1 MRKESGFNPH
11 VVSYAD
17 AQGLLQMIPATTTRV
32 AKELGVPYDP
42 GKLYEPD
49 YNIML
54 GSWYIGHLLQKFKG
68 QIPFGAGSF
77 NSGPRPVMKWLDQY
91 GDREVDELVELV
103 PFTQTREYMKKV
115 TENYAR
121 YRYLYAN
128 DVYEQ
133 PLTVDKKYLTNQL
146 TY

>member
-1 MRKESGFNPH
+1 
-11 VVSYAD
+11 
-17 AQGLLQMIPATTTRV
+17 LT
-32 AKELGVPYDP
+32 
-42 GKLYEPD
+42 
-49 YNIML
+49 

-91 GDREVDELVELV
+91 GDREIDEMVELV
-103 PFTQTREYMKKV
+103 PYTQTREYMKKV

-128 DVYEQ
+128 EVYDQ
-133 PLTVDKKYLTNQL
+133 PLTVDKKYVVDQII
-146 TY
+146 Y